1 MQGYTIIHNTLT
13 EKEMQDVLNLKSIKK
28 KHIGRGATASA
39 FAFGNDKV
47 VRVQKFNGEYPYA
60 LEKYLAWVEF
70 CKTTKSKHLPKLFY
84 CHAVYCKSKHGWRN
98 GRIKSIT
105 TVMERLEE
113 WPHYTGKSS
122 FEDQWVLDLEDACK
136 GHNVSRHLVKMV
148 TNHKMGT
155 RDSLIRICNKIENLG
170 VNDLH
175 SGNVMCRKDGT
186 LVITDPVV

>member
-1 MQGYTIIHNTLT
+1 MQGYTVIHNTLT

-28 KHIGRGATASA
+28 KLIGRGATASA

-47 VRVQKFNGEYPYA
+47 VRVQKFTGEYPYA
-60 LEKYLAWVEF
+60 LEKYLEWVKF
-70 CKTTKSKHLPKLFY
+70 CKSVKSKHIPKVFY
-84 CHAVYCKSKHGWRN
+84 CHVEYCKSKHGWRR

-105 TVMERLEE
+105 TVMERLKEWHSHTGGFDEE
-113 WPHYTGKSS
+113 
-122 FEDQWVLDLEDACK
+122 WVLDLEGACQ
-136 GHNVSRHLVKMV
+136 GHNVSRHLVRMV
-148 TNHKMGT
+148 TKHKMGT
-155 RDSLIRICNKIENLG
+155 RDSLVRICNKMERLG